1 MATEIPL
8 NLIPK
13 LTKSETDSSI
23 NIRLSESNGQTDID
37 LESTVFG
44 YFSAAE
50 QNALYKF
57 VATEGSTYSFL
68 SMSFH
73 APFLRIYDADGN
85 PVAVRSD
92 EQDEFFKPLIN
103 DRLTSADRSEL
114 PINTSEYEFDYMHEW
129 RAPHT
134 GTFFV
139 KPGWS
144 QDSKN
149 PFFSLS
155 VDVDTDTSRL
165 NINDLFNYGEETY
178 PDLFPEHQESQ
189 NYAELGYYARFYS
202 NGFALGEKDGD
213 VYMYDGSDIK
223 LIGSANDLKHLLT
236 ESVDIS
242 A

>member
-1 MATEIPL
+1 MADEIPL
-8 NLIPK
+8 ELIPK
-13 LTKSETDSSI
+13 LTKSEIDSSA
-23 NIRLSESNGQTDID
+23 NIRLTESDGQNDYD
-37 LESTVFG
+37 LESTIFG

-50 QNALYKF
+50 QNALYRF

-73 APFLRIYDADGN
+73 APFLRIYDAAGN

-92 EQDEFFKPLIN
+92 EQDEFLKPLIN

-114 PINTSEYEFDYMHEW
+114 PINTSEYEFDYLHEW

-144 QDSKN
+144 QDQSN

-155 VDVDTDTSRL
+155 IDGDTDTSYS
-165 NINDLFNYGEETY
+165 NINDLFDYGEETY
-178 PDLFPEHQESQ
+178 PDLFPEHQNSQ
-189 NYAELGYYARFYS
+189 NYDELGYYARFYS

-213 VYMYDGSDIK
+213 IYLYDGNDIT
-223 LIGSANDLKHLLT
+223 LIGSANDLKHLLV
-236 ESVDIS
+236 EDAAI
-242 A
+242 

>member
-1 MATEIPL
+1 MANAIPL

-13 LTKSETDSSI
+13 LSNAEIESSM
-23 NIRLSESNGQTDID
+23 NLGLSESNGQTDID

-50 QNALYKF
+50 QNALYRF

-73 APFLRIYDADGN
+73 APFLRIYDAAGN

-114 PINTSEYEFDYMHEW
+114 PINTAEYEFDYLHEW

-155 VDVDTDTSRL
+155 VDADIDTSRSS
-165 NINDLFNYGEETY
+165 INDLFNYGEETY
-178 PDLFPEHQESQ
+178 PDLFPEHQDSQ

-202 NGFALGEKDGD
+202 NGFALGEKGGD
-213 VYMYDGSDIK
+213 IYMYDGNDIT
-223 LIGSANDLKHLLT
+223 LIGSANDLKSLLV
-236 ESVDIS
+236 EDV
-242 A
+242 AV